1 MSIFDYA
8 EYDNYDTQTV
18 DVTVD
23 VLADVLDMDRS
34 LLLGL
39 FGPGSLGTVRIT
51 PDEGMWWDD
60 VEQCPEGSGQALLVN
75 NRGQYNVDAVV
86 DTDSQKIQDFCY
98 AHQRMVE
105 EYGWPRGGY
114 ADTVLERYAGLLGLT
129 YTTATFRG
137 QSQSDCLEVA
147 HVTNEPDKTWLL
159 DEYRVYWDEGSWYVM
174 VDLVDAL
181 GNPYDGSCG
190 YLVGDGSIEEC
201 VRDQFTYFVEQVSTA
216 ARKAKNEG

>member
-8 EYDNYDTQTV
+8 EYDYHGTQTV

-34 LLLGL
+34 RLLGL
-39 FGPGSLGTVRIT
+39 FGPGSLGTVRIEQ
-51 PDEGMWWDD
+51 DEDMRWDD

-75 NRGQYNVDAVV
+75 NRGRYSVDAVV
-86 DTDSQKIQDFCY
+86 DPESSKILDFCD

-105 EYGWPRGGY
+105 EYGRPRGGY

-137 QSQSDCLEVA
+137 QSQSDWLEVV
-147 HVTNEPDKTWLL
+147 HVTDEPDKTWLK
-159 DEYRVYWDEGSWYVM
+159 DDHQVYWDEGAWYVS

-181 GNPYDGSCG
+181 GNPYADNCG
-190 YLVGDGSIEEC
+190 YLVGAGSIEEY
-201 VRDQFTYFVEQVSTA
+201 VRDEFTYFVGQAITA
-216 ARKAKNEG
+216 ARKAKNAG